1 MPSRRSAEHTQ
12 TETTAL
18 VAGVAHEI
26 NNPITYVLANL
37 AELERSCG
45 AITETLAGYRAALRE
60 SAGATAESRIADLE
74 SKLDDCGGLEL
85 AAELLSDA
93 TEGAQRIRDLVRD
106 LLSLSRAGERA
117 SAKLSI
123 ADVLEQT
130 LRLVVRSLADKV
142 ELVRSFEATR
152 EIEGDR
158 ARLGQVFLN
167 LVQNAIDACA
177 GAPGG
182 AHRIVV
188 RTRNSAEGVR
198 VEIED
203 TGPGVSVELASRIFA
218 PFFTTKSQSAGTG
231 LGLYISRRIVAEHD
245 GTLELVQAPGCGAIF
260 RVDLPG
266 RA

>member
-1 MPSRRSAEHTQ
+1 
-12 TETTAL
+12 

-37 AELERSCG
+37 AELERSYG

-60 SAGATAESRIADLE
+60 CAGENAGARIADLE
-74 SKLDDCGGLEL
+74 SKLDDCGGVEL
-85 AAELLSDA
+85 AAELLNDA
-93 TEGAQRIRDLVRD
+93 NEGAQRIRDLVRD
-106 LLSLSRAGERA
+106 LLSLSLSRASERA
-117 SAKLSI
+117 TSRLSI
-123 ADVLEQT
+123 SDVLEQT
-130 LRLVVRSLADKV
+130 LRPVARSLAARA

-167 LVQNAIDACA
+167 LLQNAIDACA
-177 GAPGG
+177 AAPGR

-188 RTRNSAEGVR
+188 RTRDSAEGVR
-198 VEIED
+198 IEIED
-203 TGPGVSVELASRIFA
+203 TGPGVSADLAASIFA

-245 GTLELVQAPGCGAIF
+245 GRLELVQTAGSGAVF
-260 RVDLPG
+260 RVDLPA
-266 RA
+266 RS